1 MAVSEDGFG
10 CHCSDQ
16 GATGSQWVEA
26 RDAAIHPPHSAQDS
40 PTVKDHLAPNVNSA
54 EAKKPYS
61 RGWWGHRPQPLAG
74 ERTPGKSP
82 VVSLESFRSS
92 SSVTGHLSPLWKLLR
107 ACLSLGGKSRPTAA
121 TKPFEE

>member
-1 MAVSEDGFG
+1 M
-10 CHCSDQ
+10 
-16 GATGSQWVEA
+16 
-26 RDAAIHPPHSAQDS
+26 
-40 PTVKDHLAPNVNSA
+40 KDHLAPNVNSA